1 MDGVGVGRRPLRDEI
16 LGLGQ
21 VPRSPR
27 LRKKK
32 RIRARVRGLNYR
44 ADCTSLGREYEKF
57 IVSSATAAPGAYST
71 RACRPRWAESA
82 GGGGR
87 RRMETDGRR
96 KGRRTPKPQSP
107 TPPNSSAA
115 MAPAARRGAVDRRT
129 SPSFSVLA
137 PAASKKWAGKS
148 SPASSDSWSES
159 TGAAR
164 ARRSQCMV
172 LDVKEAIFSCAE
184 ESVFCSIRIEP
195 SSSCPGPG
203 PAPAR
208 PARPRPPRAR
218 TTAF

>member
-71 RACRPRWAESA
+71 RACRPRWVDSA

-115 MAPAARRGAVDRRT
+115 IGARGPSGRRRSTYLAVVLGTSAGRVEEMGREVLARVVRLLVRVDRRC
-129 SPSFSVLA
+129 SRSSLA
-137 PAASKKWAGKS
+137 VHGVGCEGSYFFV
-148 SPASSDSWSES
+148 
-159 TGAAR
+159 
-164 ARRSQCMV
+164 C
-172 LDVKEAIFSCAE
+172 
-184 ESVFCSIRIEP
+184 
-195 SSSCPGPG
+195 
-203 PAPAR
+203 
-208 PARPRPPRAR
+208 
-218 TTAF
+218 